1 MTYRLGVHTIRYD
14 KYTLHYEVQ
23 TDVRTH
29 IRQLRQDRGISQAQL
44 ADAMGVSRQTIVS
57 IENERYIAS
66 LPLAYRI
73 ARYFGKAIEDVFE
86 LSDEEE

>member
-1 MTYRLGVHTIRYD
+1 M
-14 KYTLHYEVQ
+14 
-23 TDVRTH
+23 RTH